1 MKRRKFIKAG
11 AGLSAGAM
19 VSGGA
24 VLAGCSTGSDAGEA
38 PSVQTRPRV
47 SWRLASTFPRSLDT
61 IFGAAETLA
70 NRVSQLTD
78 GRFTIRVFPSGEL
91 VPFDQVLESVQKATI
106 QMGHAASYYFTGL
119 NPALAFDCTLPFG
132 MNARQFNA
140 WVYHGEGKDLLRS
153 MFSDFNVV
161 NFPGG
166 NTGVQ
171 MGGWFRR
178 EIGSVAD
185 LRGLTMRIPGMGGR
199 VMDRLGVTA
208 QVLAGGDIY
217 PALERGVIDATEWSG
232 PYDDEKLGFYKVA
245 PYYYYP
251 GWWEPGPNLSFYVN
265 QQAWDTL
272 PSDYQ
277 AALGAA
283 AAEANVDMMS
293 DYDARNPPA
302 LDRLL
307 AADVQ
312 LRKFSDDIME
322 AAAEAAQDLIAEE
335 AADDPAYAVLLES
348 YDRFKDQSNR
358 WLGTSENAYTEFAY
372 GRR

>member
-1 MKRRKFIKAG
+1 MKRRKFIKSG
-11 AGLSAGAM
+11 AVLSAGGAL
-19 VSGGA
+19 VAGCGSSESGGA
-24 VLAGCSTGSDAGEA
+24 AAVVT
-38 PSVQTRPRV
+38 QPRV

-61 IFGAAETLA
+61 IYGAAETLA
-70 NRVSQLTD
+70 NRVSELTD
-78 GRFTIRVFPSGEL
+78 GRFTIRVFPAGEL

-119 NPALAFDCTLPFG
+119 NPALAFDCTVPFG
-132 MNARQFNA
+132 MNARQYNA
-140 WVYHGEGKDLLRS
+140 WFYHGEGKDLLRGL
-153 MFSDFNVV
+153 FSDFNII

-178 EIGSVAD
+178 EIGSVSD

-265 QQAWDTL
+265 AQAWATL

-277 AALGAA
+277 AAIAAA

-293 DYDARNPPA
+293 DYDAKNPPA
-302 LDRLL
+302 MERLL
-307 AADVQ
+307 NNGVQ
-312 LRKFSDDIME
+312 LRQFSADIM
-322 AAAEAAQDLIAEE
+322 AAAWEASGDLLAEE
-335 AADDPAYAVLLES
+335 AAADANYRTIMDS
-348 YDRFKDQSNR
+348 YQKFKNLSNR
-358 WLGTSENAYTEFAY
+358 WLGTSELSYTDFAY
-372 GRR
+372 DRS